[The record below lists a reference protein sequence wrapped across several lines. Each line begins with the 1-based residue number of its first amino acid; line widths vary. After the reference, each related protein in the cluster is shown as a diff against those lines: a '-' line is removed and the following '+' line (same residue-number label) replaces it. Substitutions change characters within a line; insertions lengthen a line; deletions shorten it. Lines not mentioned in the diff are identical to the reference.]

1 MCHSMTSRGLD
12 RDNRKRTCA
21 RTHMHAHAQT
31 HTPPPPPPPPGA
43 PFIDGVS
50 IDHSPLQDLHIP
62 RKQHRVHRFGCVFL
76 FDHGVRGMFCSVLLL
91 QEREHVRL
99 ACQRARPEQTSF
111 CEHHLLRHGG
121 PRERAVARCAD
132 GARAC
137 RAVLSGY
144 RSSRLP
150 FSACRACRCEA
161 RAVGTESPDRTTGGV
176 SASVLRYFGTFS
188 GFDPFHDGNTSHHG
202 PRGSIY
208 DDE

>member
-111 CEHHLLRHGG
+111 CEHHLLPTRW
-121 PRERAVARCAD
+121 A
-132 GARAC
+132 ARAHGC
-137 RAVLSGY
+137 ALR
-144 RSSRLP
+144 RR
-150 FSACRACRCEA
+150 R
-161 RAVGTESPDRTTGGV
+161 
-176 SASVLRYFGTFS
+176 ASVSRSFIGIPLISAAVQRMPCVPLCTVRPARPERKVPTVLQGGLAPRYFGTFS